1 MQKFT
6 SICFAIGFG
15 LIGFPIVFLTTF
27 PLNMNVFGFWIGM
40 IVAEMFTNTV
50 LFILLY
56 RVKWSVCSEEAIN
69 RFAKDLT
76 EPNAQVLSKTNNDDE
91 CQELLSD
98 SEPSV
103 QINRSTNSI
112 DFDHLQANST
122 PILCSIPIS
131 IEIENNQTSNG
142 RSSDYGMLELHLY
155 SHHIRSMYSNLI
167 Y

>member
-6 SICFAIGFG
+6 TICFAIGFG

-27 PLNMNVFGFWIGM
+27 RLNMNVFGFWIGM
-40 IVAEMFTNTV
+40 IAAEMFTTTV

-69 RFAKDLT
+69 RIAKDST
-76 EPNAQVLSKTNNDDE
+76 EPNVQGLSKTNSDDE

-103 QINRSTNSI
+103 QINQSTNST

-122 PILCSIPIS
+122 PKSLFKSTIIQLTILLTLLCLLAIS
-131 IEIENNQTSNG
+131 AVFSYQ
-142 RSSDYGMLELHLY
+142 
-155 SHHIRSMYSNLI
+155 
-167 Y
+167 